1 MAAYLDYKLLPEA
14 CIYLNFEEYIDGN
27 TSDLVKKPNISLSK
41 RGRPP
46 LLASV
51 SFNLKR

>member
-27 TSDLVKKPNISLSK
+27 TSDLVKKPNISLPK

-46 LLASV
+46 SLPSIPV
-51 SFNLKR
+51 NLKR